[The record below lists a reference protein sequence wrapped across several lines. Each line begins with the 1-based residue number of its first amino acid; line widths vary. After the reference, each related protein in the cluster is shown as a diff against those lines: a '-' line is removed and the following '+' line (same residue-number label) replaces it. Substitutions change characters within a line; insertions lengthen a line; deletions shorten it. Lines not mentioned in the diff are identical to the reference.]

1 VFVSS
6 KQRVCHVCGYP
17 AQPDANYCI
26 NCGAKLEKAVKP
38 LSKENFLSVAN
49 SRWLRWA
56 AVAFLI
62 ELVIFFAL
70 SSLPMSAQTAQTYAS
85 GGKQLVDSVRN
96 QPLFLRILAIFEN
109 NFRIAS
115 IELVPF
121 FGVVFFGVSTY
132 QTAQIIEAF
141 GINSSLNGPILMLS
155 LLFLPHSWLELPA
168 YAVATY
174 QGLLLSVSIFRKR
187 FFQELGRTLFVLL
200 IVGVELFVAAIFE
213 GVEITLQNY
222 GSILP
227 LVTWLPFFVIAGLV
241 YNLIK
246 KVRQKI

>member
-1 VFVSS
+1 
-6 KQRVCHVCGYP
+6 
-17 AQPDANYCI
+17 
-26 NCGAKLEKAVKP
+26 
-38 LSKENFLSVAN
+38 
-49 SRWLRWA
+49 
-56 AVAFLI
+56 
-62 ELVIFFAL
+62 
-70 SSLPMSAQTAQTYAS
+70 M
-85 GGKQLVDSVRN
+85 
-96 QPLFLRILAIFEN
+96 RILAIFEN

-227 LVTWLPFFVIAGLV
+227 LVTWLP
-241 YNLIK
+241 
-246 KVRQKI
+246 